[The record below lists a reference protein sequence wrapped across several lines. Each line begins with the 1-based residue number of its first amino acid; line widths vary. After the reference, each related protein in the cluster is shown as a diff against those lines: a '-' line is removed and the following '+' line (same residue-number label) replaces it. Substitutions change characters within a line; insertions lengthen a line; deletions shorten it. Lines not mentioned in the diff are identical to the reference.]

1 MKNDF
6 KNLILVEHPLIK
18 RDLTILRDKNTNP
31 ELFRSVVKRIS
42 IILAVEISK
51 DFLLDEI
58 KVETPLE
65 ETSGF
70 VLKNKVVLVPVL
82 RAGLGM
88 VNGFLE
94 IIPDANVGHI
104 GLQRDEDTL
113 EPINYYYKT
122 PNNID
127 EATVILLDPMLATG
141 GSSSEAIK
149 YLKNR
154 GAKNC
159 TFACLVAAPEGV
171 EKLFSEHPDVK
182 IFTAACDRK
191 LNEKGYILPGL
202 GDAGDRTFGTL

>member
-1 MKNDF
+1 MDNNF
-6 KNLILVEHPLIK
+6 KNLFLVEHPLVK

-42 IILAVEISK
+42 IVLAVEISK
-51 DFLLDEI
+51 EFLLDEI
-58 KVETPLE
+58 SIETPLE
-65 ETSGF
+65 KTKGF
-70 VLKNKVVLVPVL
+70 ILKNKIVLVPVL

-113 EPINYYYKT
+113 KPMKYYSKT

-127 EATVILLDPMLATG
+127 EAAVILLDPMLATG
-141 GSSSEAIK
+141 GSSSEAVK

-159 TFACLVAAPEGV
+159 IFACLVAAPEGV
-171 EKLFSEHPDVK
+171 EKLSTEHPDVK
-182 IFTAACDRK
+182 IFIAAYDRK

>member
-1 MKNDF
+1 MDNNF
-6 KNLILVEHPLIK
+6 KNLFLVEHPLVK

-31 ELFRSVVKRIS
+31 ELFRSLVKRIS
-42 IILAVEISK
+42 IVLAVEISK
-51 DFLLDEI
+51 EFLLDEI
-58 KVETPLE
+58 SIETPLE
-65 ETSGF
+65 KTKGF
-70 VLKNKVVLVPVL
+70 ILKNKIVLVPVL

-113 EPINYYYKT
+113 KPMKYYSKT

-127 EATVILLDPMLATG
+127 EAAVILLDPMLATG
-141 GSSSEAIK
+141 GSSSEAVK

-159 TFACLVAAPEGV
+159 IFACLVAAPEGV
-171 EKLFSEHPDVK
+171 EKLSTEHPDVK
-182 IFTAACDRK
+182 IFIAAYDRK